1 MVDTCVTSFFTTVR
15 SLIRSR
21 ALRWRRPQP
30 KRAHH
35 RGQCLGVCALFPLTG
50 CAAAPSINVLGSFF
64 PAWLICIVV
73 GVLLT
78 VASLQIFVAI
88 KIAPHL
94 GPASLIYPCLGALWV
109 FATWLILFGS

>member
-1 MVDTCVTSFFTTVR
+1 MVDTCATSFFTTVR

-21 ALRWRRPQP
+21 ALRWRRPRL
-30 KRAHH
+30 KRAYR
-35 RGQCLGVCALFPLTG
+35 RGRRLAACALFPLTG

-73 GVLLT
+73 GIVLT

-94 GPASLIYPCLGALWV
+94 GPASLIYPCLAALWV
-109 FATWLILFGS
+109 FATWLVLFGS